1 MVEHV
6 VNLIHAHVLMDGRDP
21 HVIYV
26 SQNKSS
32 SPKVSSKYFDWDM
45 KHV

>member
-21 HVIYV
+21 YVIPV
-26 SQNKSS
+26 STNAINYLLAFINYK
-32 SPKVSSKYFDWDM
+32 
-45 KHV
+45 